1 MISKRTERVLIA
13 ARAKAL
19 GAPAPDLIAVRD
31 VGFHAELLA
40 ESAVRM
46 VRFILAQQQRR
57 QVSQV
62 IMPRLVTPTV
72 QRQNRA
78 QRRRRRPTG

>member
-1 MISKRTERVLIA
+1 MNKRTQQVLIS

-31 VGFHAELLA
+31 VSFHAELLA

-46 VRFILAQQQRR
+46 VRFALAQRQRR
-57 QVSQV
+57 AMSQV
-62 IMPRLVTPTV
+62 VLPRMVTPQV
-72 QRQNRA
+72 QRPNRA
-78 QRRRRRPTG
+78 QRRRRR